1 MEHSSVLWY
10 ASQAG
15 HWVEALPIGN
25 GRLGAMVF
33 GGAPSERFQLNEESL
48 WSGFPRDCDN
58 PDAINHLPEVRKAV
72 FDGDYLLADALC
84 KKMQGPFTQSYQPM
98 ADLRIEFEHDGEITG
113 YRRSLDL
120 DTAVTETA
128 YQVGDVAFIRQ
139 AFATAP
145 DNAIILRL
153 ACDRP
158 GALSFA
164 VGLDSPLRYQIAG
177 QNLTGFPN
185 PVRSLLLT
193 GKAPK
198 QVDPSYLRSDNP
210 VIYDDEGGEG
220 MAFAVCLAVQSTR
233 RPGHSRRRSAAR
245 VRRR

>member
-58 PDAINHLPEVRKAV
+58 PDAVNHLPEVRKAV

-98 ADLRIEFEHDGEITG
+98 ADLRIEFEHGGEITG

-139 AFATAP
+139 AFASAP

-158 GALSFA
+158 GAFELC
-164 VGLDSPLRYQIAG
+164 GRAG
-177 QNLTGFPN
+177 QP
-185 PVRSLLLT
+185 
-193 GKAPK
+193 
-198 QVDPSYLRSDNP
+198 
-210 VIYDDEGGEG
+210 
-220 MAFAVCLAVQSTR
+220 
-233 RPGHSRRRSAAR
+233 AALSC
-245 VRRR
+245 VGIGA